1 MNCRVACMDVWAPA
15 VQRAVREAA
24 PAQCELVFAA
34 SCDLA
39 HQQQLVAHADVLLPG
54 FAAVGAAL
62 LQHAPKVRLVHKWGI
77 GIDSIDQDALRA
89 RGIALAITTG
99 ANAAPVAELA
109 LALMLAVYRRI
120 PYVNRAMREGRW
132 PTPEMRETCF
142 QIAGKTVGLVGFGHI
157 GRMLARRLAGFDTC
171 ILYSDSVRADTA
183 TEERLRVR
191 QVPLD
196 ELLARSDIV
205 SLHAPLTAQTRHL
218 IDSRAI
224 AMMRDGA
231 VLINTARGGLVD
243 EPALHAALVAG
254 KLRGAGLDAFDPEP
268 PARDNPLLR
277 LDQVVVTPHAGG
289 GVFDNVGHVA
299 RHAFGNIVR
308 FLRGEPIPP
317 ADLVLAPAAPPAHA
331 ASMP

>member
-1 MNCRVACMDVWAPA
+1 MTFRVACMDVWAPA
-15 VQRAVREAA
+15 VQQAVRVAA
-24 PAQCELVFAA
+24 PAQLELVFAA
-34 SCDLA
+34 SYDAA
-39 HQQQLVAHADVLLPG
+39 HQHALVADADVLLPG
-54 FAAVGAAL
+54 FAAVDATL
-62 LQHAPKVRLVHKWGI
+62 LQRAPRVRLVHKWGI
-77 GIDSIDQDALRA
+77 GIDSIDLDALRG

-157 GRMLARRLAGFDTC
+157 GRMLARRLAGFDTE
-171 ILYSDSVRADTA
+171 IIYSDTVRADEA
-183 TEERLRVR
+183 TESRLGAR
-191 QVPLD
+191 QVALD

-218 IDSRAI
+218 INAPTI
-224 AMMRDGA
+224 ATMRDGA

-243 EPALHAALVAG
+243 EQALYDALRAG

-268 PARDNPLLR
+268 PAPGNPLLT

-289 GVFDNVGHVA
+289 GVFDNVGNVA
-299 RHAFGNIVR
+299 RHAFGNIQR
-308 FLRGEPIPP
+308 FLRGEPIPST
-317 ADLVLAPAAPPAHA
+317 DLVLAPAAPPAHA
-331 ASMP
+331 AVTP